1 MPHSS
6 LSLCA
11 ASPLLAQE
19 GSLAGTVRT
28 SDGVPLPQIVLTLA
42 GPAGTR
48 TTVTGPE
55 GRYRAAALAAG
66 SYVVSAEAPGLVA
79 AGSPRGPVGAG
90 EALFDLVLSPAAVRE
105 HVLVSATG
113 SQATA
118 GRSATPSPSSTASAS
133 TSARASSTLSL
144 LQDLPGIATARTGP
158 VGAQGSVFVRG
169 GESRF
174 ARVLVDGVPVN
185 QPGGAYDFGG
195 TLPLEYER
203 VEVVRGA
210 VSSLYGTDAL
220 AGVVHFVSRR
230 GATSPPSLRLEGEG
244 GGTSGGADQAAT
256 AGRAGAFDWNLRPAA
271 AARRTTSAPNTAFE
285 QTAGALSLGA
295 TVGSAGT
302 LRLVARADSSE
313 TGTPGQTA
321 FGRPDLDATFERD
334 DRVGGASFR
343 WAGARVS
350 HQLRAG
356 LAQTRQLSLNPLDSG
371 SFTPS
376 YGGVSAPFP
385 QSDFT
390 NPLGFQT
397 DLDRASFGYQAET
410 QVGTRHLLTLGGDV
424 ERETGELGSRADE
437 EMLSPT
443 RTNVG
448 GYLQDRV
455 VLGERVYATLGARV
469 EHNDSFG
476 TKVVPR
482 AAVAW
487 RVVPGT
493 DATTLRGRGGAG
505 IKEPDFYQSYG
516 LSFFAKGN
524 PDLLAE
530 RSRTFDVG
538 VEQRLFDGRVAVDA
552 TSLPPPYFDQIA
564 YTLVDPATFQG
575 SYTNLGETRARG
587 LELELDR
594 GAHARADAVRPLH
607 VTDGEVIVSTS
618 DFDPVYAVGAP
629 LLRRPGTRAASRPLD
644 EGRVTLGATLVAVGK
659 RADSDF
665 AGLGLTENEG
675 YTRIDARAR
684 VRRDA
689 AAGGVRRR
697 REPGRP
703 RVHGGA
709 RLSRHRTR
717 RACRA
722 ALPDGPAVRVG

>member
-1 MPHSS
+1 MIRAALV

-28 SDGVPLPQIVLTLA
+28 SDGVPLPQILLTLA
-42 GPAGTR
+42 GPNGTR

-55 GRYRAAALAAG
+55 GRYRAAGLAAG

-79 AGSPRGPVGAG
+79 AGPREAAVGAG
-90 EALFDLVLSPAAVRE
+90 ETLFDLVLSPAAVRE
-105 HVLVSATG
+105 HVLVSATA

-118 GRSATPSPSSTASAS
+118 GTLGNAVSVLDRERIDERA
-133 TSARASSTLSL
+133 ASSTLSL

-195 TLPLEYER
+195 TVPLEYER

-230 GATSPPSLRLEGEG
+230 GDGPPSLRLEGEG
-244 GGTSGGADQAAT
+244 GQNEWWRGQAAT
-256 AGRAGAFDWNLRPAA
+256 AGRAGAFDWNLGLQRLQ
-271 AARRTTSAPNTAFE
+271 TDNDAPNTAFE

-295 TVGSAGT
+295 SVGSAGT

-350 HQLRAG
+350 HHLRAG

-376 YGGVSAPFP
+376 YGGVTAPFP

-493 DATTLRGRGGAG
+493 DATTLRASGGAG

-552 TSLPPPYFDQIA
+552 TYFHHRYFDQIA

-575 SYTNLGETRARG
+575 SYTNLGETRAHG
-587 LELELDR
+587 FEFELNAAPTPSLTLS
-594 GAHARADAVRPLH
+594 AHYTR
-607 VTDGEVIVSTS
+607 TDGEVVVSTN

-629 LLRRPGTRAASRPLD
+629 LLRRPANQGGLSARWTK
-644 EGRVTLGATLVAVGK
+644 GRVTLGATLVAVGE

-665 AGLGLTENEG
+665 AGLGLEENEG

-684 VRRDA
+684 VRVTRQLEAFVVGENLAD
-689 AAGGVRRR
+689 
-697 REPGRP
+697 REYMEALGYPATGR
-703 RVHGGA
+703 
-709 RLSRHRTR
+709 
-717 RACRA
+717 
-722 ALPDGPAVRVG
+722 AVRAGLRFRTGQP